1 MRLPIS
7 KSKVVNT
14 VLCKI
19 NLFYKTCLGESNCCQ
34 NVDESK
40 RTANEGRQT
49 GVG

>member
-1 MRLPIS
+1 
-7 KSKVVNT
+7 

-19 NLFYKTCLGESNCCQ
+19 NLFYKTCSGESNCCRQ
-34 NVDESK
+34 NMDESK